1 MEDTLVEL
9 PEPVL
14 LFEEEAEPPCDVEED
29 VPPVP
34 PVAVALPPAPP
45 APPLAV
51 LVLVFEELP
60 LFFTP
65 DVELEFEFEV
75 ELEFEFEV
83 ELEFEFEVVG
93 PVVIVTGVEMVTGFE
108 IEIGLTLPPFPP

>member
-83 ELEFEFEVVG
+83 VG